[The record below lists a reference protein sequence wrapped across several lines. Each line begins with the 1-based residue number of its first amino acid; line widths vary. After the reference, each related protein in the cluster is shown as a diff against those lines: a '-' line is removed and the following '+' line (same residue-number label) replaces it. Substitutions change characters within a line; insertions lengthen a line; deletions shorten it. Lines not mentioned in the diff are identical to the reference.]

1 MNKCFENKLH
11 EDLRQKNKELISVET
26 CPLHTVSNV
35 FLEDLKRG
43 MIPEINLNQ
52 FAIDLHNFKYFA
64 KKVQKIF

>member
-35 FLEDLKRG
+35 FLEDLKG
-43 MIPEINLNQ
+43 IMPEINLNQ